1 MELKDQGYWIIHLSE
16 RASANFYFMAKPGSM
31 GRVAEIKAVVS
42 ITTEM
47 HNLKNIVSC
56 LKSIYKKYV

>member
-1 MELKDQGYWIIHLSE
+1 MTKLG
-16 RASANFYFMAKPGSM
+16 NM
-31 GRVAEIKAVVS
+31 GRVAEIKAAVS

-56 LKSIYKKYV
+56 LKSIYKECVGNTNKETNSR